1 MPSADLLTCA
11 LAYAARGWHVF
22 PLRPDRPDATDP
34 DAAKRPAFPNR
45 CTAERCDLSDAR
57 CRAAGRHVGWEERAT
72 TDPDRIRRAWSTRP
86 YGVGIA
92 CGPSGLV
99 VVDLDVPKHP
109 DDTPPPE
116 WARVCDGRDVFA
128 ILAGRHGTPTTR
140 VTGFGADDT
149 TPPGVDHTYTVLT
162 PSGGTHLYYRHPTGG
177 PLLRNTTSDR
187 GRGLGWKVDTRAHG
201 GYVVAAGSTVTGRPY
216 QVALD
221 CDPAPLP
228 GWIADLTAAP
238 ARPAARPAA
247 VTLPP
252 DRHGRYVAAAIRRQV
267 DHLTAAAEGARNHA
281 LFTSAVALGQLVAG
295 GALTD
300 ADVYAVLEP
309 AARALPGRRP
319 LTDREIARTIASGL
333 RVGARR
339 PRRLTDLGRAA

>member
-1 MPSADLLTCA
+1 MPFADLLTCA

-22 PLRPDRPDATDP
+22 PLRPDRPDASDP
-34 DAAKRPAFPNR
+34 DGAKRPAFPNR
-45 CTAERCDLSDAR
+45 CTADRCDRSDPR

-72 TDPDRIRRAWSTRP
+72 TDPTRIRRAWSTRP

-109 DDTPPPE
+109 DDMPPAE
-116 WARVCDGRDVFA
+116 WQGACDGLDVFS
-128 ILAGRHGTPTTR
+128 ILAARHGTPIDPCG
-140 VTGFGADDT
+140 GFGEDD
-149 TPPGVDHTYTVLT
+149 PPRAGIDVTYTVLT
-162 PSGGTHLYYRHPTGG
+162 PSGGSHLYYLHPDGG
-177 PLLRNTTSDR
+177 PVLRNTTSDR

-201 GYVVAAGSTVTGRPY
+201 GYVVAAGSSVAGRPY
-216 QVALD
+216 EVALD
-221 CDPAPLP
+221 CEPAPLP
-228 GWIADLTAAP
+228 GWIATLTAPP
-238 ARPAARPAA
+238 ARPAARPAT
-247 VTLPP
+247 VPLPA
-252 DRHGRYVAAAIRRQV
+252 DRRGRYVAAAIRRQV
-267 DHLTAAAEGARNHA
+267 DHLTGAGEGARNHA

-300 ADVYAVLEP
+300 TDVYAVLEP
-309 AARALPGRRP
+309 AARSLPGRRP

-339 PRRLTDLGRAA
+339 PRRLAELGRVA